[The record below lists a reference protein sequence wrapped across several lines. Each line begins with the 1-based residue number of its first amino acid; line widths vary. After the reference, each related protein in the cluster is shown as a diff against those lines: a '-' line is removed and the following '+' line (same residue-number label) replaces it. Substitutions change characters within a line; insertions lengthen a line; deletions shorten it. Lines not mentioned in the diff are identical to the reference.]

1 VLNFTPRERLLDPQG
16 RPYFLWDSDTTL
28 AAYLELLRHPDP
40 EVRAYMIGKT
50 MRQAKPDDVFQ
61 FITLSEI
68 EALWPEIV
76 PYLGKSREFWIW
88 LLCTWREQKRAA
100 G

>member
-1 VLNFTPRERLLDPQG
+1 MLNFTPRARLLDPQG

-28 AAYLELLRHPDP
+28 ERYVQLLRHPDP
-40 EVRAYMIGKT
+40 EVRAYMIGTT

-61 FITLSEI
+61 FIRLNEI
-68 EALWPEIV
+68 EALWPQIL
-76 PYLGKSREFWIW
+76 PYLGKTREFWTW
-88 LLCTWREQKRAA
+88 LLGEWRGQKRVA